1 MSLLR
6 LTGCG
11 ESGADNDREKSD
23 AQCTYGLVA
32 RNNRHKDFRRMDN
45 SGRTG
50 ADSIRKD
57 NNSGSSENRS
67 IRPEIQN

>member
-6 LTGCG
+6 LIGCD
-11 ESGADNDREKSD
+11 ESGGDIDGDESY
-23 AQCTYGLVA
+23 AQCAYRLVA
-32 RNNRHKDFRRMDN
+32 QNNRHMDSRHMDSN
-45 SGRTG
+45 GRTG

-57 NNSGSSENRS
+57 NNSGSSEKRS